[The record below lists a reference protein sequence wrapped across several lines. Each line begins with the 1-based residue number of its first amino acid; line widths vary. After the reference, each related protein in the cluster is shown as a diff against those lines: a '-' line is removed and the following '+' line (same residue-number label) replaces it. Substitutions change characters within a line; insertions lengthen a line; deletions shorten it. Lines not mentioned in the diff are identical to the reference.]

1 MTAKTLQNDGPSSTT
16 AKQAK
21 VWIGGVG
28 KKVISGMIEKST
40 T

>member
-1 MTAKTLQNDGPSSTT
+1 MTAKTLQNDGPSST